1 MMFSVRVFAVGSVIA
16 FWTSSAQAAPAPGCF
31 LLPAKLGDD
40 AITSFLSSP
49 SDLLTLN
56 PTSSLAMATSV
67 RSLAGSSADAL
78 DPILGLVGSANPQQ
92 VAAIGAGLA
101 RTTRACTAT
110 NLPYATQIQEKVALL
125 NNEALT
131 TAYLAALNDI
141 QTAALGAAGAGGAGA
156 GGIGGGGVAGGGSG
170 GLGGNESVA
179 NSSPTSGSSSSSSRF
194 FASRSA
200 GGTTVIVVS
209 PN

>member
-1 MMFSVRVFAVGSVIA
+1 
-16 FWTSSAQAAPAPGCF
+16 
-31 LLPAKLGDD
+31 
-40 AITSFLSSP
+40 
-49 SDLLTLN
+49 
-56 PTSSLAMATSV
+56 MATSV

-78 DPILGLVGSANPQQ
+78 DPILSLVGSANPQQ

-156 GGIGGGGVAGGGSG
+156 AGGIGGGGVAGSGSG

-179 NSSPTSGSSSSSSRF
+179 NSSPASGSSTSSSRF

-200 GGTTVIVVS
+200 GGTTIIVVS